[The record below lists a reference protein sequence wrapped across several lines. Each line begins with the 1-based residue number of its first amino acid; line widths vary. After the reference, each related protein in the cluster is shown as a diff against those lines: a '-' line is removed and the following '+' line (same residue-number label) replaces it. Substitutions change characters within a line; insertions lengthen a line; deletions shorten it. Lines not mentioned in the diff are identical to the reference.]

1 MLDGWIRR
9 EVEEIQ
15 AIKIRNRR
23 RGTGQER
30 EFPAPNLDAV
40 LGFFSV
46 SIATGKYA
54 ASAATQ
60 SSLTSSPP
68 IAP

>member
-1 MLDGWIRR
+1 MAGSGEKWKKSKPSKY
-9 EVEEIQ
+9 EIVDD
-15 AIKIRNRR
+15 
-23 RGTGQER
+23 
-30 EFPAPNLDAV
+30 LDAV